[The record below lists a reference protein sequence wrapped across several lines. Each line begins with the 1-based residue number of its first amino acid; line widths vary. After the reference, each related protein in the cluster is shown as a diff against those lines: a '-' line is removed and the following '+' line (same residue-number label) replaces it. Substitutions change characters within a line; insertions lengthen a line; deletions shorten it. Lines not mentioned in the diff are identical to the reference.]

1 VTTSSSP
8 TSCWMRW
15 ESALLFLP
23 DNHQSMI
30 NQLEMESLR
39 DTIVIAYEL
48 LDEGLERQGVADHVD
63 SVTSIIC
70 HCLTN
75 RWTR

>member
-1 VTTSSSP
+1 
-8 TSCWMRW
+8 
-15 ESALLFLP
+15 
-23 DNHQSMI
+23 MI